1 MNLEKEMQKLNKRTK
16 NGDVTLQK
24 HFDKMSDIMRLS
36 AKEYFLTKE
45 NKARKQFE
53 WIFDFSC
60 RQAEK
65 QKRDLWEYLSAY
77 FMLPEE
83 GRRIKPPNKLKN
95 KKEIQDWIKKEFQP
109 YFYECML
116 NTLPLKATNIFSKVK
131 AKNMAGGN
139 QTVATTKPRSAIRKA
154 PIIRERKKLIDSG
167 VTDERVILKRIR
179 KAFPKELSH
188 YIQQT
193 IQAEKYKE
201 ADERRLQKPHALSP

>member
-83 GRRIKPPNKLKN
+83 GRRIKPPNNLKN

-116 NTLPLKATNIFSKVK
+116 NTLLLKATNKFSKVK
-131 AKNMAGGN
+131 AKNMGGAIK
-139 QTVATTKPRSAIRKA
+139 TLEITKPRSTARKA
-154 PIIRERKKLIDSG
+154 PILNERKKLIDNG
-167 VTDERVILKRIR
+167 VTNERVILKRIR
-179 KAFPKELSH
+179 KIFPNEHST

-193 IQAEKYKE
+193 ILAERYKE
-201 ADERRLQKPHALSP
+201 ANERRLARTGF

>member
-116 NTLPLKATNIFSKVK
+116 NTLLLKATNKFSKVK
-131 AKNMAGGN
+131 AKNMGG
-139 QTVATTKPRSAIRKA
+139 ATKTLEITKPRSAARKA
-154 PIIRERKKLIDSG
+154 PIIKERKKLIDNG
-167 VTDERVILKRIR
+167 VTNERVILKRIR
-179 KAFPKELSH
+179 KAFPGEHSL

-193 IQAEKYKE
+193 ILAEKYKE
-201 ADERRLQKPHALSP
+201 ADERRLARTGF